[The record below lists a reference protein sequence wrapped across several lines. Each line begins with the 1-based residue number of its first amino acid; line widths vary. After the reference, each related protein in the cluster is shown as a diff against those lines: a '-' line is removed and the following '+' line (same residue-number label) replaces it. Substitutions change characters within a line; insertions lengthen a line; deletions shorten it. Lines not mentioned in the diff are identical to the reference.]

1 MRNRISMKVLMEAMN
16 KLETEANYKSF
27 LPDPKKKNFVMS
39 VDKLAAMA
47 AADERDSEEH
57 LDNMYGDAQKDKVA
71 TAPTKPGRH
80 KASGLDLQG
89 DEDFTTLGGSGNV
102 AEDDGNDREDFM
114 TTLLKVA
121 EDMAGIY
128 FDDKDATRT
137 TTYDLA
143 DTQEDEPYDTT
154 EMVSFVD
161 AAADALAANL
171 STNMKSFHGLSPE
184 QMEDRV
190 KRELM
195 DVLKD
200 MDATDLYDRS

>member
-1 MRNRISMKVLMEAMN
+1 MRNKISMKVLMEAMN

-57 LDNMYGDAQKDKVA
+57 LDGMYKDAQKDKIA

-80 KASGLDLQG
+80 KASDIDLVG
-89 DEDFTTLGGSGNV
+89 DDDLTTYGASSSKV
-102 AEDDGNDREDFM
+102 AEDTDSRENFM
-114 TTLLKVA
+114 ATLLKVA
-121 EDMAGIY
+121 EDMDFGG
-128 FDDKDATRT
+128 DTKTM
-137 TTYDLA
+137 TYDLA

-154 EMVSFVD
+154 EMVGFVD

-171 STNMKSFHGLSPE
+171 STNMEAFHGLSPE
-184 QMEDRV
+184 EMEDRV
-190 KRELM
+190 KSELM
-195 DVLKD
+195 DVLRD
-200 MDATDLYDRS
+200 MDNTDLYDRS

>member
-1 MRNRISMKVLMEAMN
+1 MRNKISMRVLMEAMN

-57 LDNMYGDAQKDKVA
+57 LDSMYKDAQKDKVA

-80 KASGLDLQG
+80 KASDIDLQG
-89 DEDFTTLGGSGNV
+89 DEDFTTFGGSGNV
-102 AEDDGNDREDFM
+102 AEDTDNREDFM
-114 TTLLKVA
+114 ATLLKVA
-121 EDMAGIY
+121 EEMDFGGDTKTM
-128 FDDKDATRT
+128 
-137 TTYDLA
+137 TYDLA
-143 DTQEDEPYDTT
+143 DTQEDDAYDTT
-154 EMVSFVD
+154 EMVGFVD

-171 STNMKSFHGLSPE
+171 STNMESFHGLSPE
-184 QMEDRV
+184 EMEDRV
-190 KRELM
+190 KSELM

-200 MDATDLYDRS
+200 MDATDLFDRS

>member
-1 MRNRISMKVLMEAMN
+1 MRNKISMKVLMEAMN
-16 KLETEANYKSF
+16 KLETEAYKDHVPGYGKGKGAST
-27 LPDPKKKNFVMS
+27 KNWSMTPS
-39 VDKLAAMA
+39 KLAK
-47 AADERDSEEH
+47 DFEDSEKTSPERPS
-57 LDNMYGDAQKDKVA
+57 LKR
-71 TAPTKPGRH
+71 PEP
-80 KASGLDLQG
+80 SSEE
-89 DEDFTTLGGSGNV
+89 DEYIQS
-102 AEDDGNDREDFM
+102 
-114 TTLLKVA
+114 LLKVA

-154 EMVSFVD
+154 EMVGFVD

-184 QMEDRV
+184 QMEDKV
-190 KRELM
+190 KKELM

>member
-1 MRNRISMKVLMEAMN
+1 MRNKISMRVLMEAMN

-57 LDNMYGDAQKDKVA
+57 LDTMYGDAQKDKVA

-80 KASGLDLQG
+80 KASDLDLQG
-89 DEDFTTLGGSGNV
+89 DEDFTTFGGSGNV
-102 AEDDGNDREDFM
+102 AEDTDNREDFM
-114 TTLLKVA
+114 ATLLKVA
-121 EDMAGIY
+121 EDMDFGG
-128 FDDKDATRT
+128 DTKTM
-137 TTYDLA
+137 TYDLA
-143 DTQEDEPYDTT
+143 DTQEDAAYDTT
-154 EMVSFVD
+154 EMVGFVD

-171 STNMKSFHGLSPE
+171 ATNMESFHDLSPE
-184 QMEDRV
+184 EMEDKV
-190 KRELM
+190 KSELM
-195 DVLKD
+195 NVLRD